1 MTPMTPLTPSESPI
15 RVNDLRIAVQ
25 KTTEVQN
32 SDPKATIGPKIDLN
46 RQIVLQING
55 NSVAKY
61 RKCRSFGRNLGNSGN
76 ILEKIEKIVERV
88 ETSVETSVETIVVV
102 VAADGTVD

>member
-1 MTPMTPLTPSESPI
+1 MTPLTPSESPI

-25 KTTEVQN
+25 KKTEDQN
-32 SDPKATIGPKIDLN
+32 SDPKATIGPKIDLKRDGN
-46 RQIVLQING
+46 SVTNTG

-76 ILEKIEKIVERV
+76 IWEKIEKIVGMV
-88 ETSVETSVETIVVV
+88 EKTIVVV
-102 VAADGTVD
+102 VVVDGTDD